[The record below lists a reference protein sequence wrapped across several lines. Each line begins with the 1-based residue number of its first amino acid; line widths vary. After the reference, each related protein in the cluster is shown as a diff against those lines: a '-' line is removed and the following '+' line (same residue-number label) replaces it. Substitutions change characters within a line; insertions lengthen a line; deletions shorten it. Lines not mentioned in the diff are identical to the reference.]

1 MVRLWQ
7 CVDGGVFI
15 SLIQFPGFVPQSN
28 GFVHHSECICIRQWM
43 YLCVNVED
51 LLGGRAGVGGFVNHR
66 GGICIPMS
74 CRWGADR
81 PHLSSSQIWHFQS
94 LSISSGSF
102 STTYIRTFL
111 LDSLRLLDSGCYT
124 LFRAFPAI
132 LVIWSNLERVGY
144 FVRYYYV
151 SN

>member
-1 MVRLWQ
+1 MW
-7 CVDGGVFI
+7 GEVFI

-51 LLGGRAGVGGFVNHR
+51 LLGGRGGWVDLSIIGAGYAS
-66 GGICIPMS
+66 PMS

-94 LSISSGSF
+94 LSISSRSF
-102 STTYIRTFL
+102 STTYIAAFL
-111 LDSLRLLDSGCYT
+111 LDYRPFLDSG
-124 LFRAFPAI
+124 FFSIFQAFQAI
-132 LVIWSNLERVGY
+132 LVIQSGTLMINNQNSEHR
-144 FVRYYYV
+144 
-151 SN
+151 SSQT